1 VANWSKTTLDEMEWQ
16 PVEGFPDVWMKFL
29 GESLEDGPWVMQ
41 VRHGPNYV
49 EAQHWH
55 EADTFYIFT
64 AGEMRV
70 GGEGTYAPGDV
81 RWVRAGTFYGP
92 ETAGPD
98 GCEFILIG
106 AGNPMMHYEPPVETD
121 SVR

>member
-1 VANWSKTTLDEMEWQ
+1 MITRIWIRQLAFLGLAVALLVAGALPGGRAWAEPAEEPSLESIKTTLDEMEWQ

-55 EADTFYIFT
+55 EADTFYIFQT
-64 AGEMRV
+64 VEMQDPEER
-70 GGEGTYAPGDV
+70 P
-81 RWVRAGTFYGP
+81 RACVPLGHP
-92 ETAGPD
+92 
-98 GCEFILIG
+98 
-106 AGNPMMHYEPPVETD
+106 
-121 SVR
+121 